1 MVDKKRVERLFSAL
15 GVDMERHTTPTPE
28 MPLFTS
34 GVQEPAL
41 LQGITIP
48 ALYAAAFESLV
59 LRSILNHLATECF
72 RKGWDWKPN
81 FVVKCRECEAEYQK
95 ELETCRDQRDYPC
108 RPYLHAYGSR

>member
-1 MVDKKRVERLFSAL
+1 MADKKRIDRLFAAL

-48 ALYAAAFESLV
+48 AL
-59 LRSILNHLATECF
+59 
-72 RKGWDWKPN
+72 
-81 FVVKCRECEAEYQK
+81 
-95 ELETCRDQRDYPC
+95 
-108 RPYLHAYGSR
+108 